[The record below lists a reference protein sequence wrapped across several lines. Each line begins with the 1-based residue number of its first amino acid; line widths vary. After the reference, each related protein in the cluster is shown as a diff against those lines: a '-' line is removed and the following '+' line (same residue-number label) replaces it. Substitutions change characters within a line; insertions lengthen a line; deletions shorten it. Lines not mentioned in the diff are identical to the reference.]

1 MITEITKNNIEQLE
15 NTFFDKEEIIREFDN
30 NPFAKILILK
40 ENNEIVGYIYY
51 SDIYDRLEINQ
62 FEINEKYRN
71 KGKGKY
77 LLQYL
82 IDKEKKDITL
92 EVKKDNY
99 SAIKV
104 YEQKGFLH
112 KAVRKGYYNGI
123 DGLLM
128 ERKYEDSSRK

>member
-1 MITEITKNNIEQLE
+1 MIFELKKENIEELE
-15 NTFFDKEEIIREFDN
+15 GSFINKNEILNEFES
-30 NPFAKILILK
+30 NPFAKFLLLK
-40 ENNEIVGYIYY
+40 EDNEIIGYIYY

-62 FEINEKYRN
+62 FEINNQYRN
-71 KGKGKY
+71 KGKGKQ

-82 IDKEKKDITL
+82 IDKEKKNITL

-104 YEQKGFLH
+104 YESKDFKH
-112 KAVRKGYYNGI
+112 IAVRKGYYNGI

>member
-1 MITEITKNNIEQLE
+1 MIFELKKENIEELE
-15 NTFFDKEEIIREFDN
+15 GSFINKNEILNEFES
-30 NPFAKILILK
+30 NPFAKILLLK
-40 ENNEIVGYIYY
+40 EDNEIIGYIYY

-62 FEINEKYRN
+62 FEINNQYRN
-71 KGKGKY
+71 KGKGKQ

-82 IDKEKKDITL
+82 IDKEKKNITL

-104 YEQKGFLH
+104 YESKDFKH
-112 KAVRKGYYNGI
+112 IAVRKGYYNGI

-128 ERKYEDSSRK
+128 ERKYEDSSR

>member
-1 MITEITKNNIEQLE
+1 MIIEITKNNIKELE
-15 NTFFDKEEIIREFDN
+15 KTFFDKEELISEFDN
-30 NPFAKILILK
+30 NPFAKVLALK
-40 ENNEIVGYIYY
+40 EENVIIGYIYY

-62 FEINEKYRN
+62 FEINKEYRN
-71 KGKGKY
+71 QGKGKY
-77 LLQYL
+77 LIQYL

-92 EVKKDNY
+92 EVKQDNS

-104 YEQKGFLH
+104 YKAKGFIQ

>member
-1 MITEITKNNIEQLE
+1 MIIEITKNNIEELE
-15 NTFFDKEEIIREFDN
+15 NTFFDKEELISEFDN
-30 NPFAKILILK
+30 NPFAKVLALK
-40 ENNEIVGYIYY
+40 EDDLIIGYIYY

-62 FEINEKYRN
+62 FEIKKEYRN
-71 KGKGKY
+71 QGKGKY
-77 LLQYL
+77 LIQYL

-99 SAIKV
+99 SAIRV
-104 YEQKGFLH
+104 YEAKGFIQ

>member
-1 MITEITKNNIEQLE
+1 MIIEITKDNIEELE
-15 NTFFDKEEIIREFDN
+15 NTFFNKEEIISEFDN
-30 NPFAKILILK
+30 NPFAKVLALK
-40 ENNEIVGYIYY
+40 EEDVVIGYIYY

-62 FEINEKYRN
+62 FEINKEYRN
-71 KGKGKY
+71 QGKGKY
-77 LLQYL
+77 LIQYL

-92 EVKKDNY
+92 EVKQDNY

-104 YEQKGFLH
+104 YEAKGFIQ

>member
-1 MITEITKNNIEQLE
+1 MIFELKKENIEELE
-15 NTFFDKEEIIREFDN
+15 GSFINKNEILNEFES
-30 NPFAKILILK
+30 NPFAKILLLK
-40 ENNEIVGYIYY
+40 EDNEIIGYIYY

-62 FEINEKYRN
+62 FEINDQYRN
-71 KGKGKY
+71 KGKGKQ

-82 IDKEKKDITL
+82 IDKEKKNITL

-104 YEQKGFLH
+104 YESKDFKH
-112 KAVRKGYYNGI
+112 IAVRKGYYNGI

-128 ERKYEDSSRK
+128 ERKYEDSSR

>member
-1 MITEITKNNIEQLE
+1 MIIEITKNNIEELKD
-15 NTFFDKEEIIREFDN
+15 TFFDLEEIKKEFEI
-30 NPFAKILILK
+30 NPFAKLLVLK
-40 ENNEIVGYIYY
+40 EENIIIGYIYY

-62 FEINEKYRN
+62 FEINKDYRN
-71 KGKGKY
+71 KGKGKN
-77 LLQYL
+77 LLQCL

-92 EVKKDNY
+92 EVKQDNH

-104 YEQKGFLH
+104 YESKGFIH

-128 ERKYEDSSRK
+128 ERKYEDSSR

>member
-1 MITEITKNNIEQLE
+1 MIIEITKKNIEELE
-15 NTFFDKEEIIREFDN
+15 NTFFNKEEIISEFDN
-30 NPFAKILILK
+30 NPFAKVLVLK
-40 ENNEIVGYIYY
+40 EENVIIGYIYY

-62 FEINEKYRN
+62 FEINKEYRN
-71 KGKGKY
+71 QGKGKY
-77 LLQYL
+77 LIQYL

-104 YEQKGFLH
+104 YEAKGFIQ